1 MTYREE
7 GLRALYRGF
16 TPALVGI
23 LPYSGIAFFTF
34 ETLKEWRLSEFTFS
48 FDKQGIRARC
58 TTIDK

>member
-16 TPALVGI
+16 TPALIGI

-48 FDKQGIRARC
+48 FDKPRSRIRA
-58 TTIDK
+58 TDNTL